1 MKAFGVLALAFLLD
15 SIKTFYEVGNCCGLN
30 VCDSNHV
37 LKSEP
42 PAAMAS
48 EAGPG
53 EAGSPQARSD
63 PGVSLS
69 PVTGDKGPRLI
80 SALGATLFS
89 RGWQ

>member
-48 EAGPG
+48 EAGPWG
-53 EAGSPQARSD
+53 GWVTAGAFGSGRLA
-63 PGVSLS
+63 LS
-69 PVTGDKGPRLI
+69 RD
-80 SALGATLFS
+80 
-89 RGWQ
+89 RGQGTKAN